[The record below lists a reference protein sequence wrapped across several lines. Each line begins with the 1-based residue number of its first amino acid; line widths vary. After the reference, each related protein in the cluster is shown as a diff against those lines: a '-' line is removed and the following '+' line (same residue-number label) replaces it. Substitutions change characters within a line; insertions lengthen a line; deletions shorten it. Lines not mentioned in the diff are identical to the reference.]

1 MKKGKYY
8 LTAVLM
14 MVLVSAAMAEATV
27 ITSLPYTITKRGYYT
42 INNNLKSARN
52 GIVVNADN
60 VTIDLKGYTISGS
73 GTDNYFGIYMNG
85 RSNVEIRNGTV
96 RDFVNGIYE
105 DSADGN
111 SHRVINVRVFATP
124 DNAIYLSGS
133 NNLIEGCTTSF
144 SAGWGIFAGDGSLL
158 IGNIA
163 SNNGQ
168 SGIGAGSGSTV
179 KNNTAF
185 NNQWYGIRLE
195 GYSLIDG
202 NTAYNNNQAG
212 GYSNIQTCGTCT
224 FGTNCAP

>member
-1 MKKGKYY
+1 MKKGMYY
-8 LTAVLM
+8 LTAVLT

-42 INNNLKSARN
+42 INSNLKSARN

-73 GTDNYFGIYMNG
+73 GTGNYFGIYMNG

-124 DNAIYLSGS
+124 DNAIYLKGS
-133 NNLIEGCTTSF
+133 NNLIEGCTASF
-144 SAGWGIFAGDGSLL
+144 SAGWGISAGDGSLL

-212 GYSNIQTCGTCT
+212 GYSNIQTCETCT

>member
-1 MKKGKYY
+1 MKKGMYY
-8 LTAVLM
+8 LTAVLT

-42 INNNLKSARN
+42 INSNLKSARN

-73 GTDNYFGIYMNG
+73 GTGNYFGIYMNG

-105 DSADGN
+105 DSADGS

-133 NNLIEGCTTSF
+133 NNLIEGCTASF

-202 NTAYNNNQAG
+202 NTTYNNNQAG
-212 GYSNIQTCGTCT
+212 GYSNIQTCETCT

>member
-1 MKKGKYY
+1 MKMGMYY
-8 LTAVLM
+8 LTAVLTM
-14 MVLVSAAMAEATV
+14 LLVSAAMAEATV

-42 INNNLKSARN
+42 INSNLKSARN

-60 VTIDLKGYTISGS
+60 VTIDLRGYTISGS
-73 GTDNYFGIYMNG
+73 GTGNYFGIYMNG

-105 DSADGN
+105 DSVDGN

-133 NNLIEGCTTSF
+133 NNLIEGCTASF

-168 SGIGAGSGSTV
+168 SGIGSGSGSTV

-202 NTAYNNNQAG
+202 NTAYNNNQTG
-212 GYSNIQTCGTCT
+212 GYSNIQTCETCT